1 MIKCFIIN
9 LERRKD
15 RLQKISKHL
24 KENNLNFVRFDA
36 IDAENESEKTLN
48 RNISQNGP
56 LGKISKGDDGI
67 RIFKFTNVGSKP
79 LIINKVYSSCGC
91 TIPKKP
97 EKPILPGESGSIDVE
112 YDTKR
117 TGAFQKAI
125 TVNSNAVNSNI
136 ILRIKGEILP
146 EPELDENGNPIENPK
161 ENKIV
166 FKSTTFLFCSISFK
180 LFPVM

>member
-1 MIKCFIIN
+1 MILFTLSLESQEKVAEVTFEKILIDYGIIDHGVDGK
-9 LERRKD
+9 RTF
-15 RLQKISKHL
+15 
-24 KENNLNFVRFDA
+24 NFKNTGTA
-36 IDAENESEKTLN
+36 
-48 RNISQNGP
+48 
-56 LGKISKGDDGI
+56 
-67 RIFKFTNVGSKP
+67 P
-79 LIINKVYSSCGC
+79 LIFNRIYSSCGC

-161 ENKIV
+161 EK
-166 FKSTTFLFCSISFK
+166 
-180 LFPVM
+180 

>member
-1 MIKCFIIN
+1 MKNCVLFTLMILFTLSLESQEKVAEVTFEKILIDYGIIDHGVDGK
-9 LERRKD
+9 RTF
-15 RLQKISKHL
+15 
-24 KENNLNFVRFDA
+24 NFKNTGTA
-36 IDAENESEKTLN
+36 
-48 RNISQNGP
+48 
-56 LGKISKGDDGI
+56 
-67 RIFKFTNVGSKP
+67 P
-79 LIINKVYSSCGC
+79 LIFNRIYSSCGC

-146 EPELDENGNPIENPK
+146 EPELDENGNPIENQK
-161 ENKIV
+161 EK
-166 FKSTTFLFCSISFK
+166 
-180 LFPVM
+180 

>member
-1 MIKCFIIN
+1 MKNCVLFTLMILFPLSLESQEKVAEVTFEKILIDYGIIDHGVDGK
-9 LERRKD
+9 RTF
-15 RLQKISKHL
+15 
-24 KENNLNFVRFDA
+24 NFKNTGTA
-36 IDAENESEKTLN
+36 
-48 RNISQNGP
+48 
-56 LGKISKGDDGI
+56 
-67 RIFKFTNVGSKP
+67 P
-79 LIINKVYSSCGC
+79 LIFNRIYSSCGC

-146 EPELDENGNPIENPK
+146 ELELDENGNPIENPK
-161 ENKIV
+161 EK
-166 FKSTTFLFCSISFK
+166 
-180 LFPVM
+180 

>member
-1 MIKCFIIN
+1 MILFTLSLESQEKVAEVTFEKILIDYGIIDHGVDGK
-9 LERRKD
+9 RTF
-15 RLQKISKHL
+15 
-24 KENNLNFVRFDA
+24 NFKNTGTA
-36 IDAENESEKTLN
+36 
-48 RNISQNGP
+48 
-56 LGKISKGDDGI
+56 
-67 RIFKFTNVGSKP
+67 P
-79 LIINKVYSSCGC
+79 LIFNRIYSSCGC

-146 EPELDENGNPIENPK
+146 ELELDENGNPIESPK
-161 ENKIV
+161 EK
-166 FKSTTFLFCSISFK
+166 
-180 LFPVM
+180 

>member
-1 MIKCFIIN
+1 MKNCVLFTLMILFTLSLESQEKVAEVTFEKILIDYGIIDHGVDGK
-9 LERRKD
+9 RTF
-15 RLQKISKHL
+15 
-24 KENNLNFVRFDA
+24 NFKNTGTA
-36 IDAENESEKTLN
+36 
-48 RNISQNGP
+48 
-56 LGKISKGDDGI
+56 
-67 RIFKFTNVGSKP
+67 P
-79 LIINKVYSSCGC
+79 LIFNRIYSSCGC

-161 ENKIV
+161 EK
-166 FKSTTFLFCSISFK
+166 
-180 LFPVM
+180 

>member
-1 MIKCFIIN
+1 MKNCILFTLMILFTLSLESQEKVAEVTFEKILIDYGIIDHGVDGK
-9 LERRKD
+9 RTF
-15 RLQKISKHL
+15 
-24 KENNLNFVRFDA
+24 NFKNTGTA
-36 IDAENESEKTLN
+36 
-48 RNISQNGP
+48 
-56 LGKISKGDDGI
+56 
-67 RIFKFTNVGSKP
+67 P
-79 LIINKVYSSCGC
+79 LIFNRIYSSCGC

-146 EPELDENGNPIENPK
+146 ELELDENGNPIENPK
-161 ENKIV
+161 EK
-166 FKSTTFLFCSISFK
+166 
-180 LFPVM
+180 

>member
-1 MIKCFIIN
+1 MILFTHS
-9 LERRKD
+9 LESQEKVAEVTFE
-15 RLQKISKHL
+15 KISIDYGIIDHGVDGKRTF
-24 KENNLNFVRFDA
+24 NFKNTGTA
-36 IDAENESEKTLN
+36 
-48 RNISQNGP
+48 
-56 LGKISKGDDGI
+56 
-67 RIFKFTNVGSKP
+67 P
-79 LIINKVYSSCGC
+79 LIFNRIYSSCGC

-161 ENKIV
+161 EK
-166 FKSTTFLFCSISFK
+166 
-180 LFPVM
+180 

>member
-1 MIKCFIIN
+1 MKNCVLFTLMILFTLSLESQEKVAEVTFEKILIDYGIIDHGVDGK
-9 LERRKD
+9 RTF
-15 RLQKISKHL
+15 
-24 KENNLNFVRFDA
+24 NFKNTGTA
-36 IDAENESEKTLN
+36 
-48 RNISQNGP
+48 
-56 LGKISKGDDGI
+56 
-67 RIFKFTNVGSKP
+67 P
-79 LIINKVYSSCGC
+79 LIFNRIYSSCGC

-146 EPELDENGNPIENPK
+146 EPESDENGNPIENPK
-161 ENKIV
+161 EK
-166 FKSTTFLFCSISFK
+166 
-180 LFPVM
+180 

>member
-1 MIKCFIIN
+1 MKNCVLFTFMILFTLSLESQEKVAEVTFEKILIDYGIIDHGVDGK
-9 LERRKD
+9 RTF
-15 RLQKISKHL
+15 
-24 KENNLNFVRFDA
+24 NFKNTGTA
-36 IDAENESEKTLN
+36 
-48 RNISQNGP
+48 
-56 LGKISKGDDGI
+56 
-67 RIFKFTNVGSKP
+67 P
-79 LIINKVYSSCGC
+79 LIFNRIYSSCGC

-97 EKPILPGESGSIDVE
+97 EKPIQPGESGSIDVE

-161 ENKIV
+161 EK
-166 FKSTTFLFCSISFK
+166 
-180 LFPVM
+180 

>member
-1 MIKCFIIN
+1 MKNCVLFTLMILFTLSLESQEKVAEVTFEKILIDYGIIDHGVDGK
-9 LERRKD
+9 RTF
-15 RLQKISKHL
+15 
-24 KENNLNFVRFDA
+24 NFKNTGTA
-36 IDAENESEKTLN
+36 
-48 RNISQNGP
+48 
-56 LGKISKGDDGI
+56 
-67 RIFKFTNVGSKP
+67 P
-79 LIINKVYSSCGC
+79 LIFNRIYSSCGC

-146 EPELDENGNPIENPK
+146 ELELDENGNPIENPK
-161 ENKIV
+161 EK
-166 FKSTTFLFCSISFK
+166 
-180 LFPVM
+180 

>member
-1 MIKCFIIN
+1 MILFTLSLESQEKVAEVTFEKILIDYGIIDHGVDGK
-9 LERRKD
+9 RTF
-15 RLQKISKHL
+15 
-24 KENNLNFVRFDA
+24 NFKNTGTA
-36 IDAENESEKTLN
+36 
-48 RNISQNGP
+48 
-56 LGKISKGDDGI
+56 
-67 RIFKFTNVGSKP
+67 P
-79 LIINKVYSSCGC
+79 LIFNRIYSSCGC

-146 EPELDENGNPIENPK
+146 ELELDENGNPIENPK
-161 ENKIV
+161 EK
-166 FKSTTFLFCSISFK
+166 
-180 LFPVM
+180 